1 MGKMSPPVG
10 YSEVLKRSGSNF
22 MIKKYFSVFTHPT
35 AGQLTKEH
43 IFVDS
48 LEFKL
53 FLFTSDQNFD
63 LFT

>member
-1 MGKMSPPVG
+1 MGEMSPPVD

-22 MIKKYFSVFTHPT
+22 IIKKQLFSIHTPNGWSINKH
-35 AGQLTKEH
+35 L
-43 IFVDS
+43 FVDS
-48 LEFKL
+48 LEFKW